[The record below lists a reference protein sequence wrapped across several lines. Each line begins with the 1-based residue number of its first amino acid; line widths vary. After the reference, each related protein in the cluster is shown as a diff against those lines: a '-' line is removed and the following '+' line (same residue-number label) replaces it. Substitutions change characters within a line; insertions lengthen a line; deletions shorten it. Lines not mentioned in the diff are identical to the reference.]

1 MQGVK
6 EMFELKSNQE
16 IGAYLKEVILS
27 KYLSCRQFCVAYVD
41 LTLDLQ
47 DDPNDIRSDEI
58 RKLTNRL
65 SQILKG
71 VKAIQTYDLPVFS
84 ELLGRSCE
92 EILTAGAVRK
102 PILYRRTNYNIAFS
116 QDENDWKEYL
126 AREDCIAA
134 YADEFGKT
142 VVDYA
147 LEFKNYNFLRFLMEN
162 GYIQF
167 VSNEETWSYGYN
179 FGAKSL
185 IKDKPLERHT
195 LENQFLQDSTLRTRL
210 ITLALESDDESV
222 LEGLRAREFPVQYT
236 VIPYRCDAIKF
247 ADFYDENYIDAIVRA
262 NDKVFNYF
270 CQEYYVTS
278 LQAKDYRGK
287 WLFPFFGAM
296 IEKAIKV
303 NSNRALILSDIAIV
317 HNREIYD
324 GLRKEVFRV
333 AKEQKQFRSGVGFT
347 EIIKD
352 VLRDFHINEERN
364 YISFYAHWCGGNSV
378 SGLVISVNAKS
389 KEKAIQDKIDNVN
402 ELYNKI
408 INIQD
413 NLIKE
418 K

>member
-1 MQGVK
+1 MYIIK
-6 EMFELKSNQE
+6 LTILK
-16 IGAYLKEVILS
+16 IHLTCTL
-27 KYLSCRQFCVAYVD
+27 VD

-47 DDPNDIRSDEI
+47 DDPNDLRSDEI

-71 VKAIQTYDLPVFS
+71 VKAIQTYDLPIFS
-84 ELLGRSCE
+84 ELLGISCE
-92 EILTAGAVRK
+92 AILTAGAFLN
-102 PILYRRTNYNIAFS
+102 PLLCRRTNYNIAFS
-116 QDENDWKEYL
+116 QYENDWKEYL
-126 AREDCIAA
+126 AREDSIAA

-147 LEFKNYNFLRFLMEN
+147 LEFKNYKFLRFLMEN
-162 GYIQF
+162 GYIKF
-167 VSNEETWSYGYN
+167 VSNESIWDFGYN

-185 IKDKPLERHT
+185 IKDKRRQT
-195 LENQFLQDSTLRTRL
+195 LENQFLQDNTLRTRL
-210 ITLALESDDESV
+210 IALALESDDESV
-222 LEGLRAREFPVQYT
+222 LGELHAREFPVQYT

-262 NDKVFNYF
+262 NDKVFDYF
-270 CQEYYVTS
+270 CQEYNVTS
-278 LQAKDYRGK
+278 LQARDFCCK

-303 NSNRALILSDIAIV
+303 NPERALLLSDIAIA
-317 HNREIYD
+317 HNKEIYD
-324 GLRKEVFRV
+324 NLRKEVFRV
-333 AKEQKQFRSGVGFT
+333 AKEQKKFRSDVGFA

-364 YISFYAHWCGGNSV
+364 YVTYYAYWCRGNTI
-378 SGLVISVNAKS
+378 SGLVISVNAIS
-389 KEKAIQDKIDNVN
+389 KEKAIQDKINQVN

-418 K
+418 

>member
-1 MQGVK
+1 MQGAR

-16 IGAYLKEVILS
+16 IGAHLKKVILS
-27 KYLSCRQFCVAYVD
+27 KYPSCRQFCVAYVD
-41 LTLDLQ
+41 LTLNLQ

-71 VKAIQTYDLPVFS
+71 TKAIQTYDLPVFS
-84 ELLGRSCE
+84 ELLGISCE
-92 EILTAGAVRK
+92 EMLTAGTVSK
-102 PILYRRTNYNIAFS
+102 PILHRRTNYNIAFS
-116 QDENDWKEYL
+116 QDENDWREYL
-126 AREDCIAA
+126 ARKDCIAA

-147 LEFKNYNFLRFLMEN
+147 LEFKNYKFIRFLMDN

-167 VSNEETWSYGYN
+167 VSQEATWDFGYN

-185 IKDKPLERHT
+185 IKDKPLDRHL
-195 LENQFLQDSTLRTRL
+195 LENQFVQDSTLRTKL
-210 ITLALESDDESV
+210 IALALESDDESV
-222 LEGLRAREFPVQYT
+222 LEELHAREFPAQYT
-236 VIPYRCDAIKF
+236 VMSNYCHGLKF
-247 ADFYDENYIDAIVRA
+247 AAYYDEKYIDAIVRA
-262 NDKVFNYF
+262 KDKVFDYF

-278 LQAKDYRGK
+278 LQAKDYTCK
-287 WLFPFFGAM
+287 WLFPFFGAL
-296 IEKAIKV
+296 IEKAVKV
-303 NSNRALILSDIAIV
+303 NPERALILSDIAIA
-317 HNREIYD
+317 HNKELYD
-324 GLRKEVFRV
+324 SLRKEVFRV
-333 AKEQKQFRSGVGFT
+333 VKEQKQFRSSVGIA

-352 VLRDFHINEERN
+352 VLRDYHINEERN
-364 YISFYAHWCGGNSV
+364 YISFYAYWCKGNSV

-389 KEKAIQDKIDNVN
+389 KDNELQSKIDQVN

-418 K
+418 

>member
-1 MQGVK
+1 
-6 EMFELKSNQE
+6 MFELKSNQE
-16 IGAYLKEVILS
+16 IGAYLKKVILS
-27 KYLSCRQFCVAYVD
+27 KYHSCRQFCVAYVD
-41 LTLDLQ
+41 LTLMIE

-84 ELLGRSCE
+84 ELLGISCE
-92 EILTAGAVRK
+92 EMLTAGAVRK
-102 PILYRRTNYNIAFS
+102 PILCRRTNYNIAFS

-147 LEFKNYNFLRFLMEN
+147 LEFKNYKFLRFLMEN

-167 VSNEETWSYGYN
+167 VSNEETWDYGYN

-185 IKDKPLERHT
+185 IKDKQRHT
-195 LENQFLQDSTLRTRL
+195 LENQFLEDNTLRTRL
-210 ITLALESDDESV
+210 IALALESDDESV
-222 LEGLRAREFPVQYT
+222 LEELHAREFPVQYT
-236 VIPYRCDAIKF
+236 VVPHYCHGLKF
-247 ADFYDENYIDAIVRA
+247 ADYYDENYIDAIVGAKDR
-262 NDKVFNYF
+262 VFDYF

-278 LQAKDYRGK
+278 LQSKDYRCK
-287 WLFPFFGAM
+287 WLFPFFGAL
-296 IEKAIKV
+296 IERAIKV
-303 NSNRALILSDIAIV
+303 HPERALLLSDIAIA
-317 HNREIYD
+317 HNKELYD
-324 GLRKEVFRV
+324 SLRKEVFRV
-333 AKEQKQFRSGVGFT
+333 AKEQKQFRSDVGFT

-364 YISFYAHWCGGNSV
+364 YISFYAYWCRENSV
-378 SGLVISVNAKS
+378 SGLVMSVNAKS
-389 KEKAIQDKIDNVN
+389 KEIQDKLDKIN
-402 ELYNKI
+402 ELYSKI

-413 NLIKE
+413 NLITQ
-418 K
+418 

>member
-1 MQGVK
+1 MQGAR
-6 EMFELKSNQE
+6 EMFEIKSNQE

-27 KYLSCRQFCVAYVD
+27 KYPSCRQFCVAYVD
-41 LTLDLQ
+41 LTLKID
-47 DDPNDIRSDEI
+47 DDPNDMRSDEI

-84 ELLGRSCE
+84 ELLGISCE
-92 EILTAGAVRK
+92 EMLTAGAVCK

-116 QDENDWKEYL
+116 QDENDWKDYL

-147 LEFKNYNFLRFLMEN
+147 LEFKNYKFLRYLMEK

-167 VSNEETWSYGYN
+167 VSHEEIWDFGYN

-185 IKDKPLERHT
+185 IKVKQRHT
-195 LENQFLQDSTLRTRL
+195 LEDQFLQDNTLRTRL
-210 ITLALESDDESV
+210 IALALESDDESV
-222 LEGLRAREFPVQYT
+222 LEELHAREFPVQYT

-262 NDKVFNYF
+262 NDKVFDYF
-270 CQEYYVTS
+270 CQEYHVTS
-278 LQAKDYRGK
+278 LQARDYCCK

-303 NSNRALILSDIAIV
+303 NPERALLLSDIAIA
-317 HNREIYD
+317 HNKEIYD
-324 GLRKEVFRV
+324 NLRKEVFRV
-333 AKEQKQFRSGVGFT
+333 AKEQKQFRSDVGFT

-364 YISFYAHWCGGNSV
+364 YVTYYAYWCKGNSV
-378 SGLVISVNAKS
+378 SGLVILVNAKS
-389 KEKAIQDKIDNVN
+389 KEKEIQDKIDQVN
-402 ELYNKI
+402 ELYNMI

-413 NLIKE
+413 NMIKQ
-418 K
+418 

>member
-1 MQGVK
+1 MQGAR
-6 EMFELKSNQE
+6 EMFEIKSNQE

-27 KYLSCRQFCVAYVD
+27 KYPSCRQFCVAYVD
-41 LTLDLQ
+41 LTLKID
-47 DDPNDIRSDEI
+47 DDPNDMRSDEI

-84 ELLGRSCE
+84 ELLGISCE
-92 EILTAGAVRK
+92 EMLTAGAVRK
-102 PILYRRTNYNIAFS
+102 PILFRRTNYNIAFS
-116 QDENDWKEYL
+116 HDVNDWKDYL

-147 LEFKNYNFLRFLMEN
+147 LEFKNYKFLRFLMEN

-167 VSNEETWSYGYN
+167 VSNETIWDFGYN

-185 IKDKPLERHT
+185 IKDKHRQT
-195 LENQFLQDSTLRTRL
+195 LENQFLQDNTLRTRL
-210 ITLALESDDESV
+210 IALALESDDESI
-222 LEGLRAREFPVQYT
+222 LEELHAREFPVQYT
-236 VIPYRCDAIKF
+236 VMPYRCDAIKF
-247 ADFYDENYIDAIVRA
+247 ANFYDEKYIDAIVKA
-262 NDKVFNYF
+262 NDKVFDYF

-278 LQAKDYRGK
+278 LQAKDYRCK

-296 IEKAIKV
+296 IEKAIKL
-303 NSNRALILSDIAIV
+303 NPERALLLSDIAIA

-324 GLRKEVFRV
+324 SLRKEVFRV
-333 AKEQKQFRSGVGFT
+333 AKEQKQFRSDVGFT

-364 YISFYAHWCGGNSV
+364 YVTYYAYWCKGNSV
-378 SGLVISVNAKS
+378 SGLVILVNAKS
-389 KEKAIQDKIDNVN
+389 KEKEIQDKIDQVN
-402 ELYNKI
+402 ELYNMI

-413 NLIKE
+413 NMIKQ
-418 K
+418 

>member
-1 MQGVK
+1 
-6 EMFELKSNQE
+6 MFELKSNQE
-16 IGAYLKEVILS
+16 IGAYLKNVILS
-27 KYLSCRQFCVAYVD
+27 KYHSCRQFCVAYVD
-41 LTLDLQ
+41 LTLKIE
-47 DDPNDIRSDEI
+47 DDPNDIRSEEI

-84 ELLGRSCE
+84 ELLGISCE
-92 EILTAGAVRK
+92 EMLTAGAVRK

-147 LEFKNYNFLRFLMEN
+147 LEFKNYKFLRFLMEN

-167 VSNEETWSYGYN
+167 VSNEEIWSFGYN

-185 IKDKPLERHT
+185 IKDKPFERHT

-210 ITLALESDDESV
+210 IALALESDDESV
-222 LEGLRAREFPVQYT
+222 LEELHAREFPVQYT
-236 VIPYRCDAIKF
+236 VVPHYCHGLKF
-247 ADFYDENYIDAIVRA
+247 ADYYDENYIDAIVKA
-262 NDKVFNYF
+262 KDKVFDYF
-270 CQEYYVTS
+270 CQEYCVTS
-278 LQAKDYRGK
+278 LQSKDYRCK
-287 WLFPFFGAM
+287 WLFPFFGAL
-296 IEKAIKV
+296 IVRAIKV
-303 NSNRALILSDIAIV
+303 NLERALLLSDIAIA
-317 HNREIYD
+317 HNKELYENLKREV
-324 GLRKEVFRV
+324 LRI
-333 AKEQKQFRSGVGFT
+333 AKEQKQLRSSVGFI

-364 YISFYAHWCGGNSV
+364 YVSFYAYWCGGNSV
-378 SGLVISVNAKS
+378 SGMVISVNAKS
-389 KEKAIQDKIDNVN
+389 KEIQDKIDKIN
-402 ELYNKI
+402 ELYDKI

-413 NLIKE
+413 NLIKQ
-418 K
+418 

>member
-1 MQGVK
+1 
-6 EMFELKSNQE
+6 MFELKSNQE
-16 IGAYLKEVILS
+16 IGAYLKKVILS
-27 KYLSCRQFCVAYVD
+27 KYPSCRQFCVAYVD
-41 LTLDLQ
+41 LTLKIE

-84 ELLGRSCE
+84 ELLGISCE
-92 EILTAGAVRK
+92 EMLTAGAVRK

-147 LEFKNYNFLRFLMEN
+147 LEFKNYKFLRFLMEN

-167 VSNEETWSYGYN
+167 VSNEEIWSFGYN

-185 IKDKPLERHT
+185 LKDKPFERHT
-195 LENQFLQDSTLRTRL
+195 LENQFLQDSTLRIRL
-210 ITLALESDDESV
+210 IALALESDDESV
-222 LEGLRAREFPVQYT
+222 LEELHAREFPVQYT
-236 VIPYRCDAIKF
+236 VVPNYCHGIKF
-247 ADFYDENYIDAIVRA
+247 ADFYDANYIDAIVRA
-262 NDKVFNYF
+262 NNNVFDYF

-287 WLFPFFGAM
+287 WIFPFFGAL
-296 IEKAIKV
+296 IEMAVKV
-303 NSNRALILSDIAIV
+303 NPERALLLSDIAIA
-317 HNREIYD
+317 HNKELYENLKREV
-324 GLRKEVFRV
+324 LRV
-333 AKEQKQFRSGVGFT
+333 AKEQRQLRSGVGFT

-364 YISFYAHWCGGNSV
+364 YVSFYAYWCRGNSV

-389 KEKAIQDKIDNVN
+389 KEKAILDKIDKINDLHN
-402 ELYNKI
+402 MI

-418 K
+418 

>member
-1 MQGVK
+1 
-6 EMFELKSNQE
+6 MFELKSNQE
-16 IGAYLKEVILS
+16 IGAYLKKVILS
-27 KYLSCRQFCVAYVD
+27 KYPSCRQFCVAYVD
-41 LTLDLQ
+41 LTLKIG

-84 ELLGRSCE
+84 ELLGISCE
-92 EILTAGAVRK
+92 EMLTAGAVRK

-147 LEFKNYNFLRFLMEN
+147 LEFKNYKFLRFLMEN

-167 VSNEETWSYGYN
+167 VSHEEIWSFGYN

-185 IKDKPLERHT
+185 IKDKPFERHT
-195 LENQFLQDSTLRTRL
+195 LENQFLQDSKLRTRL
-210 ITLALESDDESV
+210 IALALESDDESV
-222 LEGLRAREFPVQYT
+222 LEELHAREFPVQYT
-236 VIPYRCDAIKF
+236 VVPHYCNAIKF
-247 ADFYDENYIDAIVRA
+247 ADYYDENYIDAIVRA
-262 NDKVFNYF
+262 KDKVFDYF
-270 CQEYYVTS
+270 CQEYFVTS
-278 LQAKDYRGK
+278 LQSKDYRCK
-287 WLFPFFGAM
+287 WIFPFFGAL
-296 IEKAIKV
+296 IERVIKV
-303 NSNRALILSDIAIV
+303 NPERALLLSDIAIA

-324 GLRKEVFRV
+324 SLRKEVFRV
-333 AKEQKQFRSGVGFT
+333 AKEQKQFCSDVGFT

-364 YISFYAHWCGGNSV
+364 YISFYAYWCRGNSV

-389 KEKAIQDKIDNVN
+389 KVIQDKIDKIN
-402 ELYNKI
+402 ELHNMI

-413 NLIKE
+413 NLIK
-418 K
+418 

>member
-1 MQGVK
+1 
-6 EMFELKSNQE
+6 MFELKSKQE

-27 KYLSCRQFCVAYVD
+27 KYPSCRQFCVAYVD
-41 LTLDLQ
+41 LTFNIE
-47 DDPNDIRSDEI
+47 DDPNDMRSDEI

-84 ELLGRSCE
+84 ELLGISCE
-92 EILTAGAVRK
+92 EMLTAGAVRK

-147 LEFKNYNFLRFLMEN
+147 LEFKNYKFLRFLMEN
-162 GYIQF
+162 KYIQF
-167 VSNEETWSYGYN
+167 VSQEETRSYDYN

-185 IKDKPLERHT
+185 IKDMPFERHT

-222 LEGLRAREFPVQYT
+222 LEELHAREFPVQYT
-236 VIPYRCDAIKF
+236 VIPHDCRTLKF
-247 ADFYDENYIDAIVRA
+247 ADFYDKNYIDAIVRA
-262 NDKVFNYF
+262 NDKVFDYF

-278 LQAKDYRGK
+278 LWSKDYTCK
-287 WLFPFFGAM
+287 WLFPFFGAL
-296 IEKAIKV
+296 IERAVKV
-303 NSNRALILSDIAIV
+303 NPERALLLADIAIS
-317 HNREIYD
+317 HNKELYD
-324 GLRKEVFRV
+324 SLKKEVFRV
-333 AKEQKQFRSGVGFT
+333 AKEQRQFRSDVGFA
-347 EIIKD
+347 EHIKYT
-352 VLRDFHINEERN
+352 LRDFHINEEHN
-364 YISFYAHWCGGNSV
+364 YISFYAYWCRGNYV
-378 SGLVISVNAKS
+378 SGLVISVKTKS
-389 KEKAIQDKIDNVN
+389 KEKELQSKIDQVN

-413 NLIKE
+413 NLNKE
-418 K
+418 

>member
-1 MQGVK
+1 MQGAR
-6 EMFELKSNQE
+6 EMFEIKSNQE

-27 KYLSCRQFCVAYVD
+27 KYPSCRQFCVAYVD
-41 LTLDLQ
+41 LTLKID
-47 DDPNDIRSDEI
+47 DDPNDMRSDEI

-84 ELLGRSCE
+84 ELLGISCE
-92 EILTAGAVRK
+92 EMLTAGAVRK
-102 PILYRRTNYNIAFS
+102 PILFRRTNYNIAFS
-116 QDENDWKEYL
+116 HDVNDWKDYL

-147 LEFKNYNFLRFLMEN
+147 LEFKNYKFLRFLMEN

-167 VSNEETWSYGYN
+167 VSNETIWDFGYN

-185 IKDKPLERHT
+185 IKDKHRQT
-195 LENQFLQDSTLRTRL
+195 LENQFLQDNSLRTRL
-210 ITLALESDDESV
+210 IALALESDDESI
-222 LEGLRAREFPVQYT
+222 LEELHAREFPVQYT
-236 VIPYRCDAIKF
+236 VMPYRCDAIKF
-247 ADFYDENYIDAIVRA
+247 ANFYDEKYIDAIVKA
-262 NDKVFNYF
+262 NDKVFDYF

-278 LQAKDYRGK
+278 LQAKDYRCK

-296 IEKAIKV
+296 IEKAIKL
-303 NSNRALILSDIAIV
+303 NPERALLLSDIAIA

-324 GLRKEVFRV
+324 SLRKEVFRV
-333 AKEQKQFRSGVGFT
+333 AKKQKQFRSDVGFT

-364 YISFYAHWCGGNSV
+364 YVTYYAYWCKGNSV
-378 SGLVISVNAKS
+378 SGLVILVNAKS
-389 KEKAIQDKIDNVN
+389 KEKEIQDKIDQVN
-402 ELYNKI
+402 ELYNMI

-413 NLIKE
+413 NMIKQ
-418 K
+418 

>member
-1 MQGVK
+1 MQGAR
-6 EMFELKSNQE
+6 EMFEIKSNQE
-16 IGAYLKEVILS
+16 IGAYLKEAILS
-27 KYLSCRQFCVAYVD
+27 KYPSCRQFCVAYVD

-71 VKAIQTYDLPVFS
+71 IKAIQTYDLPVFS
-84 ELLGRSCE
+84 ELLGLSCE
-92 EILTAGAVRK
+92 EMLTAGAVCK

-116 QDENDWKEYL
+116 QDENDWKDYL

-147 LEFKNYNFLRFLMEN
+147 LEFKNYKFLRYLMEN

-167 VSNEETWSYGYN
+167 VSHEEIWDFGYN

-185 IKDKPLERHT
+185 IKDKQRYAMED
-195 LENQFLQDSTLRTRL
+195 QFLQDNTLRTRL
-210 ITLALESDDESV
+210 IALALESDDESV
-222 LEGLRAREFPVQYT
+222 LEELHAREFPVQYT

-247 ADFYDENYIDAIVRA
+247 ADFYDENYIDAIVWA
-262 NDKVFNYF
+262 NDKVFDYF
-270 CQEYYVTS
+270 CQEYHVTS
-278 LQAKDYRGK
+278 LQARDYCCK

-303 NSNRALILSDIAIV
+303 NPERALLLSDIAIA
-317 HNREIYD
+317 HNKEIYD
-324 GLRKEVFRV
+324 NLRKEVFRV
-333 AKEQKQFRSGVGFT
+333 AKEQKKFRSDVGFA

-364 YISFYAHWCGGNSV
+364 YVTYYAYWCKGNSV
-378 SGLVISVNAKS
+378 SGLVILVNAKS
-389 KEKAIQDKIDNVN
+389 KEKEIQDKIDQVN
-402 ELYNKI
+402 ELYNMI

-413 NLIKE
+413 NMIKQ
-418 K
+418 

>member
-1 MQGVK
+1 
-6 EMFELKSNQE
+6 MFELKSNQE
-16 IGAYLKEVILS
+16 IGTYLKKVILS
-27 KYLSCRQFCVAYVD
+27 KYPSCRQFCVAYVD
-41 LTLDLQ
+41 LTLKIE

-71 VKAIQTYDLPVFS
+71 GKAIQTYDLPVFS
-84 ELLGRSCE
+84 ELLGISCE
-92 EILTAGAVRK
+92 EMLTAGAVRK

-126 AREDCIAA
+126 VREDCIAA
-134 YADEFGKT
+134 FADEFGKT

-147 LEFKNYNFLRFLMEN
+147 LEFKNYKFLRFLMEN

-167 VSNEETWSYGYN
+167 VSNEEIWSFGYN

-185 IKDKPLERHT
+185 IKDKQRHT
-195 LENQFLQDSTLRTRL
+195 LENQFLEDNTLRTRL
-210 ITLALESDDESV
+210 IALALESDDESV
-222 LEGLRAREFPVQYT
+222 LEELHAREFPVQYT
-236 VIPYRCDAIKF
+236 VVPHYCHAIKF
-247 ADFYDENYIDAIVRA
+247 ADYYDENYIDAIVGA
-262 NDKVFNYF
+262 KDKVFDYF

-278 LQAKDYRGK
+278 LQAKDYTCK
-287 WLFPFFGAM
+287 WLFPFFGAL
-296 IEKAIKV
+296 IERAVKV
-303 NSNRALILSDIAIV
+303 NPERALLLSDIAIA
-317 HNREIYD
+317 HNKELYD
-324 GLRKEVFRV
+324 NLRKEVFRV
-333 AKEQKQFRSGVGFT
+333 VKEQKQMRSSVGIA

-364 YISFYAHWCGGNSV
+364 YVSFYAYWCRGNSV
-378 SGLVISVNAKS
+378 SGLVILVNAKS
-389 KEKAIQDKIDNVN
+389 KEIQDKIDKIN

-418 K
+418 

>member
-1 MQGVK
+1 MQGAR
-6 EMFELKSNQE
+6 EMFEIKSNQD

-27 KYLSCRQFCVAYVD
+27 KYPSCRQFCVAYVD
-41 LTLDLQ
+41 LTLKID
-47 DDPNDIRSDEI
+47 DDPNDMRSDEI

-84 ELLGRSCE
+84 ELLGISCE
-92 EILTAGAVRK
+92 EMLTAGAVRK
-102 PILYRRTNYNIAFS
+102 PILFRRTNYNIAFS
-116 QDENDWKEYL
+116 HDVNDWKDYL

-147 LEFKNYNFLRFLMEN
+147 LEFKNYKFLRFLMEN

-167 VSNEETWSYGYN
+167 VSNETIWDFGYN

-185 IKDKPLERHT
+185 IKDKHRQT
-195 LENQFLQDSTLRTRL
+195 LENQFLQDNTLRTRL
-210 ITLALESDDESV
+210 IALALESDDESI
-222 LEGLRAREFPVQYT
+222 LEELHAREFPVQYT
-236 VIPYRCDAIKF
+236 VMPYRCDAIKF
-247 ADFYDENYIDAIVRA
+247 ANFYDEKYIDAIVKA
-262 NDKVFNYF
+262 NDKVFDYF

-278 LQAKDYRGK
+278 LQAKDYRCK

-296 IEKAIKV
+296 IEKAIKL
-303 NSNRALILSDIAIV
+303 NPERALLLSDIAIA

-324 GLRKEVFRV
+324 SLRKEVFRV
-333 AKEQKQFRSGVGFT
+333 AKEQKQFRSDVGFT

-364 YISFYAHWCGGNSV
+364 YVTYYAYWCKGNSV
-378 SGLVISVNAKS
+378 SGLVILVNAKS
-389 KEKAIQDKIDNVN
+389 KEKEIQDKIDQVN
-402 ELYNKI
+402 ELYNMI

-413 NLIKE
+413 NMIKQ
-418 K
+418 

>member
-1 MQGVK
+1 
-6 EMFELKSNQE
+6 MFELKSNQE
-16 IGAYLKEVILS
+16 IGAYLRKLILS
-27 KYLSCRQFCVAYVD
+27 KYPSCRQFCIAYVD
-41 LTLDLQ
+41 LTLHLDY
-47 DDPNDIRSDEI
+47 DPNDIRSDEI

-71 VKAIQTYDLPVFS
+71 IKAIQTYDLPVFS
-84 ELLGRSCE
+84 ELLGISCE
-92 EILTAGAVRK
+92 EILTAGAVCK

-147 LEFKNYNFLRFLMEN
+147 LEFKNYKFLRFLMEN

-167 VSNEETWSYGYN
+167 VFNEETWSYGYN

-185 IKDKPLERHT
+185 IKANSLERHT
-195 LENQFLQDSTLRTRL
+195 LENQFLQDNTLRTRL
-210 ITLALESDDESV
+210 IALALESDDESV
-222 LEGLRAREFPVQYT
+222 LEELHAREFPVQYT
-236 VIPYRCDAIKF
+236 VAPYYSNDIKF
-247 ADFYDENYIDAIVRA
+247 AKYYDEKYIDTIVRA
-262 NDKVFNYF
+262 KDKVFAYF

-278 LQAKDYRGK
+278 LREKDYCCK
-287 WLFPFFGAM
+287 WIFPFFGAM
-296 IEKAIKV
+296 IERAV
-303 NSNRALILSDIAIV
+303 NINAERALLLLDIAMA
-317 HNREIYD
+317 HNKELYDSLKKEI
-324 GLRKEVFRV
+324 FRV
-333 AKEQKQFRSGVGFT
+333 AREQKQFRSNVGFT

-352 VLRDFHINEERN
+352 VMQDFNINEERN
-364 YISFYAHWCGGNSV
+364 YVLFCDYWCRENSI

-389 KEKAIQDKIDNVN
+389 KEKEIQDKINKIN
-402 ELYNKI
+402 ELYNMI

-413 NLIKE
+413 NIIK

>member
-1 MQGVK
+1 
-6 EMFELKSNQE
+6 MFELKTNQE
-16 IGAYLKEVILS
+16 IGSYLKRVILS
-27 KYLSCRQFCVAYVD
+27 KYPSCRQFCVAYVD
-41 LTLDLQ
+41 LTWKIE
-47 DDPNDIRSDEI
+47 DDPNDMRSDEI

-84 ELLGRSCE
+84 ELLGISCE

-147 LEFKNYNFLRFLMEN
+147 LEFKNYKFLRFLIEN

-167 VSNEETWSYGYN
+167 VSNEAIWDFGYN

-185 IKDKPLERHT
+185 IKGKPFERNT
-195 LENQFLQDSTLRTRL
+195 LENQFIQDNTLRTQL
-210 ITLALESDDESV
+210 IALALESDDESV
-222 LEGLRAREFPVQYT
+222 LEELHAREFPVQYK
-236 VIPYRCDAIKF
+236 VIPYDCYAIKF
-247 ADFYDENYIDAIVRA
+247 ADFYDENYIDSIVRA
-262 NDKVFNYF
+262 NNNVFDYF

-278 LQAKDYRGK
+278 LRDKEYSCK
-287 WLFPFFGAM
+287 WIFPFFGAM

-303 NSNRALILSDIAIV
+303 NPERASLLLDIAIA
-317 HNREIYD
+317 HNKELYD
-324 GLRKEVFRV
+324 NLKKEVLKS
-333 AKEQKQFRSGVGFT
+333 AKAGKQFRPSVGFT

-352 VLRDFHINEERN
+352 VLYSFHINEERN
-364 YISFYAHWCGGNSV
+364 YISFYGSWCKENSV

-389 KEKAIQDKIDNVN
+389 KEKVIQDKIDKVN

-418 K
+418 

>member
-1 MQGVK
+1 
-6 EMFELKSNQE
+6 MFELKSNQE
-16 IGAYLKEVILS
+16 IGAYLKKVILS
-27 KYLSCRQFCVAYVD
+27 KYPSCRQFCVAYVD
-41 LTLDLQ
+41 LTLKIG

-84 ELLGRSCE
+84 ELLGISCE
-92 EILTAGAVRK
+92 EMLTAGAVRK

-147 LEFKNYNFLRFLMEN
+147 LEFKNYKFLRFLMEN

-167 VSNEETWSYGYN
+167 VSHEEIWSFGYN

-185 IKDKPLERHT
+185 IKDKPFERHT
-195 LENQFLQDSTLRTRL
+195 LENQFLQDSKLRTRL
-210 ITLALESDDESV
+210 IALALESDDESV
-222 LEGLRAREFPVQYT
+222 LEELHAREFPVQYT
-236 VIPYRCDAIKF
+236 VVPHYCNAIKF
-247 ADFYDENYIDAIVRA
+247 ADYYDENYIDAIVRA
-262 NDKVFNYF
+262 KDKVFYYF
-270 CQEYYVTS
+270 CQEYFVTS
-278 LQAKDYRGK
+278 LQSKDYRCK
-287 WLFPFFGAM
+287 WIFPFFGAL
-296 IEKAIKV
+296 IERVIKV
-303 NSNRALILSDIAIV
+303 NPERALLLSDIAIA

-324 GLRKEVFRV
+324 SLRKEVFRV
-333 AKEQKQFRSGVGFT
+333 AKEQKQIRSSVGFT

-364 YISFYAHWCGGNSV
+364 YISFYAYWCRGNLV

-389 KEKAIQDKIDNVN
+389 KEIQDKIDKIN
-402 ELYNKI
+402 ELHKMI

-413 NLIKE
+413 NLITQ
-418 K
+418 

>member
-1 MQGVK
+1 
-6 EMFELKSNQE
+6 MFEIKSNQE

-27 KYLSCRQFCVAYVD
+27 KYPSCRQFCVAYVD
-41 LTLDLQ
+41 LTLKID
-47 DDPNDIRSDEI
+47 DDPNDMRSDEI

-84 ELLGRSCE
+84 ELLGISCE
-92 EILTAGAVRK
+92 EMLTAGAVRK
-102 PILYRRTNYNIAFS
+102 PILFRRTNYNIAFS
-116 QDENDWKEYL
+116 HDVNDWKDYL

-147 LEFKNYNFLRFLMEN
+147 LEFKNYKFLRFLMEN

-167 VSNEETWSYGYN
+167 VSNETIWDFGYN

-185 IKDKPLERHT
+185 IKDKHRQT
-195 LENQFLQDSTLRTRL
+195 LENQFLQDNSLRTRL
-210 ITLALESDDESV
+210 IALALESDDESI
-222 LEGLRAREFPVQYT
+222 LEELHAREFPVQYT
-236 VIPYRCDAIKF
+236 VMPYRCDAIKF
-247 ADFYDENYIDAIVRA
+247 ANFYDEKYIDAIVKA
-262 NDKVFNYF
+262 NDKVFDYF

-278 LQAKDYRGK
+278 LQAKDYRCK

-296 IEKAIKV
+296 IEKAIKL
-303 NSNRALILSDIAIV
+303 NPERALLLSDIAIA

-324 GLRKEVFRV
+324 SLRKEVFRV
-333 AKEQKQFRSGVGFT
+333 AKKQKQFRSDVGFT

-364 YISFYAHWCGGNSV
+364 YVTYYAYWCKGNSV
-378 SGLVISVNAKS
+378 SGLVILVNAKS
-389 KEKAIQDKIDNVN
+389 KEKEIQDKIDQVN
-402 ELYNKI
+402 ELYNMI

-413 NLIKE
+413 NMIKQ
-418 K
+418 

>member
-1 MQGVK
+1 
-6 EMFELKSNQE
+6 MFELKSNE
-16 IGAYLKEVILS
+16 GIGAYLKKAILS
-27 KYLSCRQFCVAYVD
+27 KYPSCRQFCVAYVD
-41 LTLDLQ
+41 LTWKIDN
-47 DDPNDIRSDEI
+47 DPNDMRSDEI

-84 ELLGRSCE
+84 ELLGVSCE
-92 EILTAGAVRK
+92 EMLTAGAVRK
-102 PILYRRTNYNIAFS
+102 PILFRRTNYNIAFS

-147 LEFKNYNFLRFLMEN
+147 LEFKNYKFLRFLMEN

-167 VSNEETWSYGYN
+167 VSNETIWDFGYN

-185 IKDKPLERHT
+185 IKDKQRYAMED
-195 LENQFLQDSTLRTRL
+195 QFLQDNTLRTRL
-210 ITLALESDDESV
+210 IALALESDDESV
-222 LEGLRAREFPVQYT
+222 LEELHAREFPVQYT
-236 VIPYRCDAIKF
+236 VMPYRCDAIKF
-247 ADFYDENYIDAIVRA
+247 ANFYDEKYIDAIVKA
-262 NDKVFNYF
+262 NDKVFDYF

-278 LQAKDYRGK
+278 LQAKDYTCK

-296 IEKAIKV
+296 IEKAIKL
-303 NSNRALILSDIAIV
+303 NPERALLLSDIAIA

-324 GLRKEVFRV
+324 SLRKEVIRV
-333 AKEQKQFRSGVGFT
+333 AKEQKKFRSGVGIA

-364 YISFYAHWCGGNSV
+364 YVTYYAYWCKGNSV
-378 SGLVISVNAKS
+378 SGLLISVDAKS
-389 KEKAIQDKIDNVN
+389 KEREIQDKIDKIN
-402 ELYNKI
+402 ELHNMI

-413 NLIKE
+413 NMIKQ
-418 K
+418 

>member
-1 MQGVK
+1 
-6 EMFELKSNQE
+6 MFELKSNQE
-16 IGAYLKEVILS
+16 IGAYLKKVILS
-27 KYLSCRQFCVAYVD
+27 KYPSCRQFCVAYVD
-41 LTLDLQ
+41 LTLKIG

-84 ELLGRSCE
+84 ELLGISCE
-92 EILTAGAVRK
+92 EMLTAGAVRK

-134 YADEFGKT
+134 FADEFGKT

-147 LEFKNYNFLRFLMEN
+147 LEFKNYKFLRFLMEN

-167 VSNEETWSYGYN
+167 VSHEEIWSFGYN

-185 IKDKPLERHT
+185 IKDKPFERHT
-195 LENQFLQDSTLRTRL
+195 LENQFLQDSKLRTRL
-210 ITLALESDDESV
+210 IALALESDDESV
-222 LEGLRAREFPVQYT
+222 LEELHAREFPVQYT
-236 VIPYRCDAIKF
+236 VVPHYCNAIKF
-247 ADFYDENYIDAIVRA
+247 ADYYDENYIDAIVRA
-262 NDKVFNYF
+262 KDKVFYYF
-270 CQEYYVTS
+270 CQEYFVTS
-278 LQAKDYRGK
+278 LQSKDYRCK
-287 WLFPFFGAM
+287 WIFPFFGAL
-296 IEKAIKV
+296 IERVIKV
-303 NSNRALILSDIAIV
+303 NPERALLLSDIAIA

-324 GLRKEVFRV
+324 SLRKEVFRV
-333 AKEQKQFRSGVGFT
+333 AKEQKQIRSSVGFT
-347 EIIKD
+347 EIIED

-364 YISFYAHWCGGNSV
+364 YISFYAYWCRGNLV

-389 KEKAIQDKIDNVN
+389 KEIQDKIDKIN
-402 ELYNKI
+402 ELHKMI

-413 NLIKE
+413 NLITQ
-418 K
+418 

>member
-1 MQGVK
+1 MQGAR
-6 EMFELKSNQE
+6 EMFEIKSNQE

-27 KYLSCRQFCVAYVD
+27 KYPSCRQFCVAYVD
-41 LTLDLQ
+41 LTLKID
-47 DDPNDIRSDEI
+47 DDPNDMRSDEI

-84 ELLGRSCE
+84 ELLGISCE
-92 EILTAGAVRK
+92 EMLTAGAVRK
-102 PILYRRTNYNIAFS
+102 PILFRITNYNIAFS
-116 QDENDWKEYL
+116 HDVNDWKDYL

-147 LEFKNYNFLRFLMEN
+147 LEFKNYKFLRFLMEN

-167 VSNEETWSYGYN
+167 VSNETIWDFGYN

-185 IKDKPLERHT
+185 IKDKHRQT
-195 LENQFLQDSTLRTRL
+195 LENQFLQDNSLRTRL
-210 ITLALESDDESV
+210 IALALESDDESI
-222 LEGLRAREFPVQYT
+222 LEELHAREFPVQYT
-236 VIPYRCDAIKF
+236 VMPYRCDAIKF
-247 ADFYDENYIDAIVRA
+247 ANFYDEKYIDAIVKA
-262 NDKVFNYF
+262 NDKVFDYF

-278 LQAKDYRGK
+278 LQAKDYRCK

-296 IEKAIKV
+296 IEKAIKL
-303 NSNRALILSDIAIV
+303 NPERALLLSDIAIA

-324 GLRKEVFRV
+324 SLRKEVFRV
-333 AKEQKQFRSGVGFT
+333 AKKQKQFRSDVGFT

-364 YISFYAHWCGGNSV
+364 YVTYYAYWCKGNSV
-378 SGLVISVNAKS
+378 SGLVILVNAKS
-389 KEKAIQDKIDNVN
+389 KEKEIQDKIDQVN
-402 ELYNKI
+402 ELYNMI

-413 NLIKE
+413 NMIKQ
-418 K
+418 

>member
-1 MQGVK
+1 MQGAR
-6 EMFELKSNQE
+6 EMFEIKSNQE

-27 KYLSCRQFCVAYVD
+27 KYPSCRQFCVAYVD

-84 ELLGRSCE
+84 ELLGISCE
-92 EILTAGAVRK
+92 EMLTAGAVRK

-147 LEFKNYNFLRFLMEN
+147 LEFKNYKFLRFLMEN

-167 VSNEETWSYGYN
+167 VSNESIWDFGYN

-185 IKDKPLERHT
+185 IKDKQRYVMED
-195 LENQFLQDSTLRTRL
+195 QFLQDNTLRTRL
-210 ITLALESDDESV
+210 IALALESDDESI
-222 LEGLRAREFPVQYT
+222 LEELHAREFPVQYN
-236 VIPYRCDAIKF
+236 VIPYDCTAVKF
-247 ADFYDENYIDAIVRA
+247 ANFYDENYIDAIVRA
-262 NDKVFNYF
+262 KDNVFNYF
-270 CQEYYVTS
+270 CQEYRLTS
-278 LQAKDYRGK
+278 IRYKEYSCK
-287 WLFPFFGAM
+287 WIFPFFGAM

-303 NSNRALILSDIAIV
+303 NPERALMLSDIAMA
-317 HNREIYD
+317 HNKKLYD
-324 GLRKEVFRV
+324 DLRKEVFRV
-333 AKEQKQFRSGVGFT
+333 AKEQKQMRSSVGIT

-364 YISFYAHWCGGNSV
+364 YITYYAYWCKGNSIL
-378 SGLVISVNAKS
+378 GLVISVNAKS
-389 KEKAIQDKIDNVN
+389 KEKAIQDKIDKIN
-402 ELYNKI
+402 ELHTMI

-413 NLIKE
+413 NLIKQ
-418 K
+418 